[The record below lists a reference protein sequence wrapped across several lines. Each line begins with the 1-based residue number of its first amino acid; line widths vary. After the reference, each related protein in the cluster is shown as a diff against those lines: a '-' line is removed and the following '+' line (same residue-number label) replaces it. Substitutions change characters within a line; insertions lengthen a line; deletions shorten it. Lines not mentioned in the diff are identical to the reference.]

1 MSLIDYIDKSS
12 IMIDVQETSKERL
25 LSKMVERLDNCKL
38 LLNKE
43 EAEHSIMAREK
54 LMSTG
59 VGSGVAIPHSK
70 TNAVKSI
77 VLTIA
82 TVKNGI
88 NYKAPDNKKVF
99 VIFMLLS
106 PKDSASDNLK
116 VLTSIAAILRDNTHF
131 IEKLINAEKSDDIL
145 ELIAKEEMR
154 VQCQK

>member
-1 MSLIDYIDKSS
+1 MSLIDYINKDS
-12 IMIDVQETSKERL
+12 IMIDVQETNKDRL
-25 LSKMVERLDNCKL
+25 LSKMVERLDSCKL

-43 EAEHSIMAREK
+43 EAEHSIMARER

-59 VGSGVAIPHSK
+59 VGNGVAIPHSK
-70 TNAVKSI
+70 TQAVKSI
-77 VLTIA
+77 ALTIA

-88 NYKAPDNKKVF
+88 NYKSPDNKKVF

-116 VLTSIAAILRDNTHF
+116 VLTSIASILRDNNHF

-145 ELIAKEEMR
+145 SLIAKEEMR
-154 VQCQK
+154 VQCRK